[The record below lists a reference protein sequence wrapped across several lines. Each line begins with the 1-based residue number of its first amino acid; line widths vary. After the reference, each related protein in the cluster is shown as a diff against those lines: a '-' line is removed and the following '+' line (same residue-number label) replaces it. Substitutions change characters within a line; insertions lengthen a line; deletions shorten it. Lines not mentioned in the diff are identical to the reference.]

1 MKIKS
6 WVQLVGILF
15 IFMGGT
21 GLIGN
26 LSLLFSELPA
36 SHTREFTWHFI
47 YAPKLGLL
55 INLLFLSAGA
65 IFLSGKRFSVP
76 LIYVVLV
83 LDIFFRIIPVLF
95 FSVYH
100 AAFFIM
106 IRPVINLII
115 LVIVF
120 HVSAHLN
127 EPEKKVEFFSR
138 QLAYLSPDKLKLV
151 AITGFLFLLIPLY
164 IQLLWIYISSTVES
178 YLARDTFYSNFPD
191 FMNGSAVLNY
201 LSIFCCLIA
210 ITAGL
215 IGMKLSK
222 DSWWKASAFTMALGS
237 ILMFLN
243 IFQLM

>member
-6 WVQLVGILF
+6 WVQLVGILL

-55 INLLFLSAGA
+55 INLLFLSAGVF
-65 IFLSGKRFSVP
+65 FLSGKRFSVP

-83 LDIFFRIIPVLF
+83 LDIFFRLIPVLF

-120 HVSAHLN
+120 HISAHLN
-127 EPEKKVEFFSR
+127 EPEKKWNS
-138 QLAYLSPDKLKLV
+138 LA
-151 AITGFLFLLIPLY
+151 AN
-164 IQLLWIYISSTVES
+164 WH
-178 YLARDTFYSNFPD
+178 TFHRIN
-191 FMNGSAVLNY
+191 
-201 LSIFCCLIA
+201 
-210 ITAGL
+210 
-215 IGMKLSK
+215 
-222 DSWWKASAFTMALGS
+222 
-237 ILMFLN
+237 
-243 IFQLM
+243 